1 MVMIVMMH
9 FDLCFVLFCGLMVDS
24 NNAYFFA
31 LAVSC
36 CGGKPIQIIRL
47 LFTATPFIRLVTLN
61 LKIVEFLLLV
71 SVSFFISRSRF
82 CYFI

>member
-9 FDLCFVLFCGLMVDS
+9 FYLCFVLFSGLMVDS

-31 LAVSC
+31 FAITG
-36 CGGKPIQIIRL
+36 GGKPIKIVRL
-47 LFTATPFIRLVTLN
+47 LLTATSFIRLVILN
-61 LKIVEFLLLV
+61 LKIAEIFQLV
-71 SVSFFISRSRF
+71 SVSFFISVSRF